1 MSFFIGMIVNAI
13 LLSIPIGASLG
24 TMIVIKP
31 FRNERVKPPAE
42 MNAIFQTTFCDS
54 SHEFHQ
60 FAQNKNGVNYTIN
73 SNEFLPAAESTLCL
87 TVTQNQNDT
96 YFSNNTAPD
105 FFITWEYPFTP
116 ANVSSLP
123 NETKPLAH
131 AFPQATLQD
140 TALPITLLDLGAL
153 ELEFSWT
160 MGIGDEAAPM
170 NSVRRLESQAVN
182 ATVALDLYLDADK
195 DKAGQGGEAAFEMII
210 WFAKYGLFDPIGFG
224 NGSDTLAGHT
234 TLAGND
240 FDLYA
245 GKNANLQNVFT
256 WIASDPNGITDFK
269 GDISP
274 LFNIV
279 LNLAT
284 TAKNFADLDVSLP
297 IFGDYLG
304 YVGFGNQVYSSIGH
318 ITFAVPKLG
327 IDLQTFTNPN
337 APV

>member
-24 TMIVIKP
+24 TMIAIKP
-31 FRNERVKPPAE
+31 FRNERVKPPVE
-42 MNAIFQTTFCDS
+42 QNAIFETTYCDS

-73 SNEFLPAAESTLCL
+73 SNEFLTAIESTLCL
-87 TVTQNQNDT
+87 TVTQNQNNT
-96 YFSNNTAPD
+96 YTSNDTAPD

-116 ANVSSLP
+116 ANVSSPP

-153 ELEFSWT
+153 ELVFSWT
-160 MGIGDEAAPM
+160 MGIGDEAAPST
-170 NSVRRLESQAVN
+170 SVRRLESQAVN
-182 ATVALDLYLDADK
+182 ATVALDLFLDADPVI
-195 DKAGQGGEAAFEMII
+195 AGQGGKAAFEMLIL
-210 WFAKYGLFDPIGFG
+210 FASYGLQDPIGFG
-224 NGSDTLAGHT
+224 NGSNTIAAHT
-234 TLAGND
+234 TAAGND

-245 GKNANLQNVFT
+245 GKNDNLQNVFT
-256 WIASDPNGITDFK
+256 WVASDPNGITDFN

-274 LFNIV
+274 LFNVV
-279 LNLAT
+279 LNLAS
-284 TAKNFADLDVSLP
+284 TAKNFAELDVTLP

-304 YVGFGNQVYSSIGH
+304 YVGFGSQTYSSIGH
-318 ITFAVPKLG
+318 VTFAVPKLG
-327 IDLQTFTNPN
+327 IDLQPFANPN

>member
-1 MSFFIGMIVNAI
+1 MGQ
-13 LLSIPIGASLG
+13 LLHLAVCAGHGYHHQSTHHEAS
-24 TMIVIKP
+24 TYPP
-31 FRNERVKPPAE
+31 FGRTA
-42 MNAIFQTTFCDS
+42 
-54 SHEFHQ
+54 
-60 FAQNKNGVNYTIN
+60 NKRFPVN

-195 DKAGQGGEAAFEMII
+195 GKAGQGGEAAFEMII

-224 NGSDTLAGHT
+224 NGSDTLAAHT
-234 TLAGND
+234 TLAGNE
-240 FDLYA
+240 L
-245 GKNANLQNVFT
+245 
-256 WIASDPNGITDFK
+256 
-269 GDISP
+269 
-274 LFNIV
+274 
-279 LNLAT
+279 
-284 TAKNFADLDVSLP
+284 
-297 IFGDYLG
+297 
-304 YVGFGNQVYSSIGH
+304 
-318 ITFAVPKLG
+318 
-327 IDLQTFTNPN
+327 
-337 APV
+337 